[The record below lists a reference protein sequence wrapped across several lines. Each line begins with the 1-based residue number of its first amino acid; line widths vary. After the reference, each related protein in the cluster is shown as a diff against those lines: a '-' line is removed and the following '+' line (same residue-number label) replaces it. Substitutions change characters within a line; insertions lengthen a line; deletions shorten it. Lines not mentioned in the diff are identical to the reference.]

1 MRTTTV
7 RKVPCLL
14 ALSIG
19 IAALSCSVDPSSWY
33 PSGTATIASFF
44 ESPESG
50 GCEVTLRIANLGKS
64 SINSYCV
71 SIGAVTNIRTYYRT
85 ICGELCILPGG
96 SAYASTLISY
106 ATGSESLALG
116 GLSVVDAFFQ

>member
-1 MRTTTV
+1 MRTIMA
-7 RKVPCLL
+7 RILIGLL

-19 IAALSCSVDPSSWY
+19 SAALSCSVDPSSWY

-50 GCEVTLRIANLGKS
+50 GCQVTLRIANLGKS

-71 SIGAVTNIRTYYRT
+71 SIGAVTTMRTYYRT

-96 SAYASTLISY
+96 SAYASTQISY
-106 ATGSESLALG
+106 ATGSESLAPG
-116 GLSVVDAFFQ
+116 GLSIVDAFFQ